1 MKENKKIWKL
11 EEMNVE
17 TNVETNKDNEIDKNE
32 EDSIEE

>member
-17 TNVETNKDNEIDKNE
+17 TNKDNKIDKNE

>member
-17 TNVETNKDNEIDKNE
+17 TNKDNEIDENE

>member
-17 TNVETNKDNEIDKNE
+17 TNKDNKIDENE

>member
-11 EEMNVE
+11 EEMNV
-17 TNVETNKDNEIDKNE
+17 VTNKDNEIDKNE

>member
-11 EEMNVE
+11 EEM
-17 TNVETNKDNEIDKNE
+17 NVETNKDNEIDKNE

>member
-17 TNVETNKDNEIDKNE
+17 TNKDNKIDEND

>member
-17 TNVETNKDNEIDKNE
+17 TNKDNEIDEND

>member
-17 TNVETNKDNEIDKNE
+17 TNKDNNIDKNE

>member
-17 TNVETNKDNEIDKNE
+17 TNKDNEIDENE
-32 EDSIEE
+32 EDSIKE